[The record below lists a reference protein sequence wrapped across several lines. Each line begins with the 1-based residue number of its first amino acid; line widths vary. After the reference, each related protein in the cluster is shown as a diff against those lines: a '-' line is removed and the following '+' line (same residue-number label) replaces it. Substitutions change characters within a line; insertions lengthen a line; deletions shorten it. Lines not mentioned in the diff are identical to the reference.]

1 MCQIS
6 VVVARDGGEEK
17 LMDNVTSLVVAGDGV
32 VLSTFFEEP
41 KTVPEVVITRI
52 DFLGG
57 KVVLGR
63 NPAAHNSPEGQDH
76 G

>member
-6 VVVARDGGEEK
+6 VVIAGAGGEEK
-17 LMDNVTSLVVAGDGV
+17 VMDNVTGLDVRGDSV

-41 KTVPEVVITRI
+41 QTVPAVVITRI

-63 NPAAHNSPEGQDH
+63 VPTGSQP
-76 G
+76 

>member
-6 VVVARDGGEEK
+6 VVVAGDGGEDK
-17 LMDNVTSLVVAGDGV
+17 LMDNVTSLEVTPDGV

-41 KTVPEVVITRI
+41 KTVPDVVITRI

-57 KVVLGR
+57 KVFLGR
-63 NPAAHNSPEGQDH
+63 SPDRS
-76 G
+76 

>member
-6 VVVARDGGEEK
+6 VVVAEDGGEEK
-17 LMDNVTSLVVAGDGV
+17 LMDNVTSLEVTKGGV
-32 VLSTFFEEP
+32 VLATFFEEP
-41 KTVPEVVITRI
+41 KTVPDVVITRI

-63 NPAAHNSPEGQDH
+63 SLARP
-76 G
+76 

>member
-6 VVVARDGGEEK
+6 VVIAGKEGEEK
-17 LMDNVTSLVVAGDGV
+17 VMDNVTGLDVQGDSV
-32 VLSTFFEEP
+32 VLSTFFEAP
-41 KTVPEVVITRI
+41 QTVPAVAITRI

-63 NPAAHNSPEGQDH
+63 IEPVSRP
-76 G
+76 

>member
-17 LMDNVTSLVVAGDGV
+17 LMDNVTSLDVTGGGV

-41 KTVPEVVITRI
+41 KTVPNVVITQI

-63 NPAAHNSPEGQDH
+63 SPADHTSTEEQDH

>member
-6 VVVARDGGEEK
+6 VVVATDSGEEK
-17 LMDNVTSLVVAGDGV
+17 LMDNVTGLEVTRDGI

-41 KTVPEVVITRI
+41 KIVPGVVITRI

-57 KVVLGR
+57 KVFLGR
-63 NPAAHNSPEGQDH
+63 GPGRPS
-76 G
+76 

>member
-6 VVVARDGGEEK
+6 VVIVSSDGEEK
-17 LMDNVTSLVVAGDGV
+17 VMDNVTSLEVIGDGV

-41 KTVPEVVITRI
+41 KTVPDVVVTRI

-57 KVVLGR
+57 KVVLDR
-63 NPAAHNSPEGQDH
+63 SLTRR
-76 G
+76 

>member
-6 VVVARDGGEEK
+6 VVVAQDGGEEK
-17 LMDNVTSLVVAGDGV
+17 LMDNVTSLDVIEDGV
-32 VLSTFFEEP
+32 VLSAFFEEP
-41 KTVPEVVITRI
+41 KTVPGVVIARI

-63 NPAAHNSPEGQDH
+63 SRGH
-76 G
+76 

>member
-6 VVVARDGGEEK
+6 VVVAQDDGEKK
-17 LMDNVTSLVVAGDGV
+17 LMDNVTSLEVTGDGV

-41 KTVPEVVITRI
+41 KTVPDVAVTRI

-63 NPAAHNSPEGQDH
+63 RPQS
-76 G
+76 

>member
-17 LMDNVTSLVVAGDGV
+17 LMDNVTGLEVTRDGV

-41 KTVPEVVITRI
+41 KTVPDVVITRI

-57 KVVLGR
+57 KVFLGR
-63 NPAAHNSPEGQDH
+63 GTGRP
-76 G
+76 

>member
-6 VVVARDGGEEK
+6 VVVIQDGNEEK
-17 LMDNVTSLVVAGDGV
+17 IMENVTGLDVTGEGV

-41 KTVPEVVITRI
+41 KTVPDVAITRI

-63 NPAAHNSPEGQDH
+63 IRKP
-76 G
+76 